1 MSTRSSILSAR
12 AAVIRALRA
21 TLDGRG
27 FIEVQT
33 PLLVAGTFP
42 DRGIEPVR
50 AGEEYLVSSTEYQLK
65 RLYAEGIPAA
75 YTLGANFRAGDH
87 GQWHNPEFTML
98 EWGRA
103 GATMSEVEHEAE
115 ALVHAAGAAAG
126 VAVPR
131 VWARVTV
138 RALLANRFGVEI
150 GDWSELSRIPGPL
163 SADADAHVS
172 WLVDTAL
179 SSLDREVP
187 TWVVGWPA
195 HMTASAGLDP
205 TDPTTTLRSE
215 IFWRGLEL
223 ADGFPFCNDADW
235 QRDRTRAENAAR
247 VRSGQ
252 AEVAEDARFLEA
264 VQRLPMGAGMAMGV
278 DRLCA
283 ALLQAGSLAEVMTFS
298 WTDR

>member
-1 MSTRSSILSAR
+1 MIRS
-12 AAVIRALRA
+12 LRA
-21 TLDGRG
+21 GLDERG

-33 PLLVAGTFP
+33 PLLVPGTFP
-42 DRGIEPVR
+42 DRAIEPVR
-50 AGEEYLVSSTEYQLK
+50 AGPEYLVSSTEYQLK

-75 YTLGANFRAGDH
+75 YTLGANFRAGDL
-87 GQWHNPEFTML
+87 GRWHNPEFTML

-103 GATMSEVEHEAE
+103 GATMREVEQEAE
-115 ALVHAAGAAAG
+115 DLVKKAGEAAG
-126 VAVPR
+126 VSVPG

-138 RALLANRFGVEI
+138 RALLGSTFGVEVR
-150 GDWSELSRIPGPL
+150 DWSELAGIPGPL
-163 SADADAHVS
+163 SNDADAHVS
-172 WLVDTAL
+172 WLIDAAL

-215 IFWRGLEL
+215 MFWRSLEL

-235 QRDRTRAENAAR
+235 QRERTQAENAAR
-247 VRSGQ
+247 AQSGQ
-252 AEVAEDARFLEA
+252 ATITEDARFLDA
-264 VQRLPMGAGMAMGV
+264 VPHLPVGAGMAMGV

-283 ALLQAGSLAEVMTFS
+283 ALLNADSLSEVMAYA
-298 WTDR
+298 WGDR